1 MRYTLGWLISLP
13 VPPRATMAKAT
24 KSDRDGSTA
33 EADAKVAAIATAAR
47 RSRALHRKQHVV
59 APADAANELLA
70 DRILEALASGARQ
83 SVSQSL
89 PHS

>member
-1 MRYTLGWLISLP
+1 M
-13 VPPRATMAKAT
+13 VKAT

-47 RSRALHRKQHVV
+47 RSRELHRKQHVV

-70 DRILEALASGARQ
+70 DRILEALASGARPRARTPDEQ
-83 SVSQSL
+83 KPAV
-89 PHS
+89 